1 MKRFNQSLTDELK
14 GIDKKIASLINQRSR
29 VMCKVSQIR
38 QHKSESLADVKL
50 EKELW
55 LVWKEELKKSNQS
68 LVRQLYTLL
77 NSLGYSLA
85 EKSSSDKPFCLYPPT
100 TPINL
105 DISAPRCIHQSQY
118 HAYLCALSPEK
129 QEIPNFLINDN
140 IIEIIKLANQCGAKL
155 SWNENIL
162 TGQGTPRPVMDGQN
176 LFINHSLFNF
186 YLFLCLGLGSA
197 NRVKFNSSS
206 LLKAVS
212 LKQIQDFL
220 PQLGARLYSIE
231 PLSYSL
237 PARLEA
243 SGQLPSEIYLPD
255 NFDPMFV
262 KALVLSAPTY
272 EKSISIKYQ
281 GLGHQ
286 SFADIFAI
294 MKDTGIKMEVEQGQV
309 VIHPSKPCISSS
321 EIPVDPVLSG
331 FLLAMAGLGHG
342 KITLTGIW
350 PRKSETGKRV
360 VELLKQCGIHVN
372 IGQKSITAAPG
383 EGTAN
388 PFFDFSETPDLVP
401 LAFPLALGTCRA
413 EQIDFMLSP
422 ELENYDIITR
432 ILNHIGYNFSA
443 HSKGIK
449 ISSNQMTPDKN
460 TPWNSPHAF
469 WTLGYSLLSFRHKG
483 ICLANPGNITSLW
496 PGFWKIFT
504 NLSEKKSESNDL
516 KGDIH
521 AKPARKR
528 IRL

>member
-1 MKRFNQSLTDELK
+1 MSLTDELK
-14 GIDKKIASLINQRSR
+14 GIDKRIASLINQRSR

-100 TPINL
+100 TPLNL

-118 HAYLCALSPEK
+118 AAYLCALSSEK

-140 IIEIIKLANQCGAKL
+140 IIEIIKLANQCGAGL
-155 SWNENIL
+155 SWHENIL

-212 LKQIQDFL
+212 LKKIQDFL

-243 SGQLPSEIYLPD
+243 SGQLPPEIYLPD
-255 NFDPMFV
+255 DFDPMFV
-262 KALVLSAPTY
+262 KALVLSAPSY
-272 EKSISIKYQ
+272 EKSLAIKYQ
-281 GLGHQ
+281 GLNQ
-286 SFADIFAI
+286 KNFADVFSI
-294 MKDTGIKMEVEQGQV
+294 MKDTGMKIEIEPDR
-309 VIHPSKPCISSS
+309 VITHPSNPTAISA
-321 EIPVDPVLSG
+321 EIPADPLLSG
-331 FLLAMAGLGHG
+331 FLLAMAGLGQG
-342 KITLTGIW
+342 KIILKGNW
-350 PRKSETGKRV
+350 PRKSESAKRV
-360 VELLKQCGIHVN
+360 AELLEQCGIHVSPD
-372 IGQKSITAAPG
+372 QESITATPG
-383 EGTAN
+383 EATLE
-388 PFFDFSETPDLVP
+388 PLFDLSDMPGLIP
-401 LAFPLALGTCRA
+401 LAFPLALGSCRS
-413 EQIDFMLSP
+413 EQIEFVLSP
-422 ELENYDIITR
+422 EIESYDIITR

-443 HSKGIK
+443 HSRGIRVF
-449 ISSNQMTPDKN
+449 SNQVTPDKN
-460 TPWNSPHAF
+460 TPWTSPDPF
-469 WTLGYSLLSFRHKG
+469 WTLGYCLLSFRHKG

-521 AKPARKR
+521 GKPARKR